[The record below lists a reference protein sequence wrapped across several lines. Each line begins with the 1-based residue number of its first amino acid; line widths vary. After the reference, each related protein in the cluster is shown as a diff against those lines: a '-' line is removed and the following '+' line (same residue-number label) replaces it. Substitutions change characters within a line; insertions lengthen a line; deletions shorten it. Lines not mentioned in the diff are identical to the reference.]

1 MTEVA
6 RILASVSVLLLIGA
20 LIVWMNLRGRPQLRR
35 LNGGTLANVGNPQAA
50 ALLLLAAVGLSAVAA
65 ILAIAGWFAT

>member
-1 MTEVA
+1 MLEAA

-20 LIVWMNLRGRPQLRR
+20 LVVWMNPLGRPQFRR
-35 LNGGTLANVGNPQAA
+35 LSGSAAASGGNPHIA
-50 ALLLLAAVGLSAVAA
+50 ALLLLAAVGLSAAAA